1 MNILI
6 HFPELAAMS
15 IQLHLSVVITLNVT
29 LTLTIPLI
37 WLFCQRDAEA
47 NVKYEMCE
55 AHEVLDINCIL
66 FPK

>member
-15 IQLHLSVVITLNVT
+15 IQLHLSVVITL
-29 LTLTIPLI
+29 TLTIPFI